1 MNPLTV
7 MVPTVYHWGNGQNYE
22 NQNVEN
28 QKELRKPSKPSQRRK
43 DDQNVEKRIFRTS
56 KSELSQRRKEFI
68 TTTNIRTSKRTSTV
82 IICL

>member
-1 MNPLTV
+1 M
-7 MVPTVYHWGNGQNYE
+7 GKGQNNE

-56 KSELSQRRKEFI
+56 KSELSQRRK
-68 TTTNIRTSKRTSTV
+68 SKNDFRRSD
-82 IICL
+82 LS